1 MIKKSTFLLVL
12 TFLSFW
18 VNAQNITVTGKV
30 TATNNSRVLEGVS
43 VTIKGTNNGTFTNSE
58 GAYSLTAPSTG
69 TLVFS
74 AVGFAAVEIPIKGQ
88 ATHDVSL
95 KEVVGQMEE
104 VVVTALGVNR
114 QKRSLGYASQQV
126 SGADLQTGRE
136 NNLANALQGR
146 VAGLVVNKSS
156 AGVGSSTRITLR
168 GERSILGGN
177 QPLIVIDGVA
187 VDNTTRGVT
196 GEFNGSDGGD
206 AIGNLSPD
214 DIESMNVLRGAN
226 AAALYGARANN
237 GVLIITTK
245 KGRKQKGIGVSV
257 FSNTYTETPSYKQ
270 ALQSQYAQGS
280 NITTYASGSDES
292 WGPKITGQNITNWKG
307 DTYAAAPQDHIDAFF
322 QKAVTTNNG
331 ISLSTGNNL
340 AQIRISYNNL
350 LAKGLVPNNK
360 QVRDNFIVRA
370 STDFGK
376 FNADVKVNYIVQ
388 KITNRPN
395 GGEESANPYSDI
407 LRMPSSVRNS
417 DLQNYIDNSGALV
430 RNSFYAPNSA
440 IIGNPYWMVNKLNP
454 VEIRNRMIISTTL
467 KYKLTNDIN
476 ITGRLGLDRYN
487 DDNDRKVYAGTP
499 TPLTGNTSVSGDYQ
513 VSKFN
518 LQELN
523 LELFADYSTKLSD
536 IFSFNALLGTSLR
549 KNKSEGVNNSAGGL
563 DLPDLFILNN
573 NKVAPTSS
581 NFFSQQEIQSV
592 FTTAQVGYKNALFL
606 DLTARNDWSS
616 TLPKANRS
624 FFYPS
629 ASISAIISELTKLPD
644 FFDYVKLRTS
654 YAFVGKEAGAY
665 AFAQLLRASAGPSG
679 TVLANSPILVN
690 PDLKPEQTRSFEIGT
705 ELRFWRNKL
714 ALDFTYYKTNSI
726 NQILNI
732 SLPVSTGFTAKQ
744 INAGNIQNSG
754 IEILLSAN
762 VLKQKAFSWDV
773 AINYGSNK
781 NKVIKLDDVVKKNI
795 IGSNR
800 IVDIRSNEGERVGD
814 LYGNNLLRDAE
825 GNVQIAASGLP
836 IIVGGKTKKLGS
848 ISPDWTG
855 GINNTLRYKNFSFD
869 FLIDGRFGGVVA
881 SHTQAVLA
889 GLGKLENTL
898 EGRDANSYI
907 VPGVLQG
914 TKTPNNIAINP
925 KSYWQLVG
933 GRGAPVGELWVYD
946 ATAIRMRQM
955 TLGYKIGGNKLGKSG
970 IQGIDVSL
978 YGRNL
983 FFLKNKAPFDPEVT
997 LNTGL
1002 GGQGLD
1008 FYSLPTTRSLGIS
1021 FNISF

>member
-1 MIKKSTFLLVL
+1 MIKKSTLLLVL

-30 TATNNSRVLEGVS
+30 TAANSSRLLDNVTVAVKGSSTITIAAEGVY
-43 VTIKGTNNGTFTNSE
+43 TI
-58 GAYSLTAPSTG
+58 TAPSKG
-69 TLVFS
+69 TLIFS
-74 AVGFAAVEIPIKGQ
+74 SVGY
-88 ATHDVSL
+88 AT
-95 KEVVGQMEE
+95 KEVAINGQTTIEVALTETVGQMEE
-104 VVVTALGVNR
+104 VVVTALGVSR
-114 QKRSLGYASQQV
+114 QKKSLGYATQQI

-136 NNLANALQGR
+136 NNVANALQGR

-177 QPLIVIDGVA
+177 QPLIIIDGVA
-187 VDNTTRGVT
+187 VDNTTKGVT

-206 AIGNLSPD
+206 AIGNLSAD

-226 AAALYGARANN
+226 AAALYGSRANN
-237 GVLIITTK
+237 GVLVITTK
-245 KGRKQKGIGVSV
+245 KGRKQKGIGVTI
-257 FSNTYTETPSYKQ
+257 FSNTYTESPTYKQ
-270 ALQSQYAQGS
+270 AFQNQYAQGA
-280 NITTYASGSDES
+280 TTAAYGVNSDES
-292 WGPKITGQNITNWKG
+292 WGPKITGQNITNWRG
-307 DTYAAAPQDHIDAFF
+307 DTYAAAPQDHIGSFF
-322 QKAVTTNNG
+322 QNGFATNNG
-331 ISLSTGNNL
+331 VSLTTGNNI
-340 AQIRISYNNL
+340 AQIRVSYNNL
-350 LAKGLVPNNK
+350 TAKGLVPNNK
-360 QVRDNFIVRA
+360 QVRDNFIIRA
-370 STDFGK
+370 TSDFGK
-376 FNADVKVNYIVQ
+376 FNIDAKVNYIVQ
-388 KITNRPN
+388 KVTGRPN

-407 LRMPSSVRNS
+407 LRMPTTVRNT
-417 DLQNYIDNSGALV
+417 DLQNYIDNSTALV

-440 IIGNPYWMVNKLNP
+440 IIGNPYWMVNKLVP
-454 VEIRNRMIISTTL
+454 VELRNRMIVSTTL
-467 KYKLTNDIN
+467 KYKVMNGLN

-499 TPLTGNTSVSGDYQ
+499 TPLAGNASVSGDYQ

-523 LELFADYSTKLSD
+523 MELFADYTTNISKD
-536 IFSFNALLGTSLR
+536 FSFNALLGTSVR
-549 KNKSEGVNNSAGGL
+549 KNKNEGVNNSANGL

-581 NFFSQQEIQSV
+581 NVYSQQEIQSI

-616 TLPKANRS
+616 TLPEANRS

-629 ASISAIISELTKLPD
+629 ASVSAILSELVKLPD
-644 FFDYVKLRTS
+644 FFNYAKLRTS
-654 YAFVGKEAGAY
+654 YAFVGKEANAY
-665 AFAQLLRASAGPSG
+665 SFTQLLRAAAGPSG

-705 ELRFWRNKL
+705 EIRFWKNRL
-714 ALDFTYYKTNSI
+714 ALDFTYYKTNSL

-732 SLPVSTGFTAKQ
+732 QLPVSTGFTAKQ
-744 INAGNIQNSG
+744 INAGDIQNSG
-754 IEILLSAN
+754 VEILLSAN
-762 VLKQKAFSWDV
+762 IIKQKDFGWDV
-773 AINYGSNK
+773 AFNYGSNR

-795 IGSNR
+795 IASNR

-814 LYGNNLLRDAE
+814 LYGNNFLRDAE
-825 GNVQIAASGLP
+825 GNIQINATTGLP
-836 IIVGGKTKKLGS
+836 TIVGGKTKNLGN
-848 ISPDWTG
+848 ISPDWSG
-855 GINNTLRYKNFSFD
+855 GINNRLHYKNFSFD

-898 EGRDANSYI
+898 EGRDANNFI
-907 VPGVLQG
+907 APGVLAG
-914 TKTPNNIAINP
+914 TKTPNNVAINP

-955 TLGYKIGGNKLGKSG
+955 TLGYRIAGSKLGKTG

-983 FFLKNKAPFDPEVT
+983 FFLKKEAPFDPEVT

-1008 FYSLPTTRSLGIS
+1008 FYSLPTTRSLGVS